1 MGVISTTTAVIL
13 ALGAV
18 GAAGAQAIATDR
30 AASKN
35 AKAAQSAADAQKAVG
50 LAQIE
55 APIKAEQAAAE
66 SAKAMLKLRQ
76 GSKSNN
82 ILSGPLTESTQGR
95 STPSILGV
103 PQ

>member
-1 MGVISTTTAVIL
+1 MGAITTTTAIIL
-13 ALGAV
+13 GLSAV
-18 GAAGAQAIATDR
+18 AAGGVTAAATTS
-30 AASKN
+30 AANKN

-76 GSKSNN
+76 ASKSNN
-82 ILSGPLTESTQGR
+82 ILSGPLTESVNK
-95 STPSILGV
+95 SNPSILGV